1 MRAFY
6 CMVLMSILFMSN
18 IYGIDIVETFP
29 IGPDNFTY
37 DGEDIV
43 VTGSGQL
50 IISGTHNFNSI
61 HVMSGGQ
68 ITHYP
73 GEEVDLIVAG
83 DVVIDA
89 GGQIDVNG
97 KGYINEQ
104 GPGAGTGDRTDSNGG
119 GGGGAYGGNG
129 GNPESPYAG
138 GIAYGSITE
147 PVDLGSGGGDGYAG
161 IGGYGGGRI
170 KIIAGG
176 TFTNNGSISADG
188 VSGSYDYRGA
198 SGGGSGGSIWIDSG
212 TFAGSGLISANGG
225 RGYEVTEQDSGGGG
239 GGRIAIYY
247 DSSTY
252 AGSTTAYGGI
262 SHAYRGG
269 GAGTIYTKGTSD
281 TYGTLMM
288 DNNSNTNARSDIDT
302 STVFDLIVSNG
313 AMPALVS
320 PLTVNNATVETGG
333 SITHPAGTYE
343 IEMTVLG
350 DLLIRTNGSINA
362 NPMVTVQG
370 SVTIE
375 ADSSITANGKGYL
388 RQEGPGAGTGTRN
401 DNDGGGGGGAY
412 GGNGGNPESP
422 YAGGIAYGS
431 ITEPVDLGS
440 GGGDGYAGIGGSGG
454 GRIKIIAGGTFTNN
468 GSISADG
475 VSGSYDYRGASGGG
489 SGGSI
494 WIDSGTFAGSGLISA
509 NGGRGYEVTEQDS
522 GGGGGGR
529 IAVYYD
535 SATYTGTATAYG
547 GISHASR
554 CGGAGTVYMKK
565 NADQFGLVSMDNN
578 ANTNTRSYIDTESEF
593 DLYVTNGAMPAIVGL
608 LTANDVTVDAGGIIT
623 HTAES
628 KDINMDMHGDLLVKT
643 GGLIHA
649 NATMAIS
656 GGAAVEP
663 DGNISANGK
672 GYINEQGPGAGTG
685 TRNDTDGGGGGGAY
699 GGNGGKPES
708 PYLGG
713 TGYGSVLEPSELGS
727 GGGDGYAGIGG
738 YGGGMLRISVGG
750 EFINDGTVSSNGIDG
765 KSHIYGASGG
775 GSGGSIW
782 IDAGSFVGEGLI
794 SANGGIGHIVTEQD
808 SGSGGG
814 GRIAVYYDSSTY
826 DGEFQAFGG
835 TGSAG
840 RIGGAGTIATG
851 LKNDTKLVTVANNNL
866 AEGLTEFDTTEQFSL
881 LVKDGGKPAPIS
893 LLKLYD
899 TTVAAGGILTHPAD
913 KTHFKVESH
922 GDLLVQNQGII
933 SGSPDIAA
941 MNIAVEP
948 GGTIS
953 GDGKGY
959 INGQGPGAGTG
970 TRNDGGGGGGGGGYG
985 NYGGNPQS
993 PYSGGAPYGSPYSPI
1008 EMGSGGG
1015 DGYAGIGG
1023 YGGGALRLHAAENLN
1038 NNGLISSNGFNG
1050 RSHSYGASGGGSG
1063 GSVLI
1068 TAGSVSGEGLIT
1080 ANGGN
1085 GHIVSEEDS
1094 GGGSGGRV
1102 AIFSTSDI
1110 TIAEENIYV
1119 SGGTGYQPGR
1129 VGTVYLNE
1137 TGGELFV
1144 LDNAAP
1150 AGTIDGYVSYID
1162 IEFSTAVDDSTF
1174 DIDDVTL
1181 TGPGGV
1187 IPLSDIERIDNPLY
1201 TNIYRVSFPMQTAEG
1216 TYSIQVGPYIVSAHD
1231 GMLDQDHNGI
1241 YGEVTDVYYHEFTTE
1256 YTFWKPQ
1263 LMGMAAAWLEIAEG
1277 NENFP
1282 QEYDVVDDDV
1292 IDLLDYAAMSG
1303 LWPGNK
1309 IH

>member
-1 MRAFY
+1 MGTHFF
-6 CMVLMSILFMSN
+6 MVCISILFISN
-18 IYGIDIVETFP
+18 LYGIDIVETFP

-89 GGQIDVNG
+89 GGLINVNG

-147 PVDLGSGGGDGYAG
+147 PSDLGSGGGDGYAG
-161 IGGYGGGRI
+161 IGGAGGGRI

-176 TFTNNGSISADG
+176 TFTNNGTISANGIDG
-188 VSGSYDYRGA
+188 KSHGYGA
-198 SGGGSGGSIWIDSG
+198 SGGGAGGSIWLG
-212 TFAGSGLISANGG
+212 AAAFTGNGLISANGG
-225 RGYEVTEQDSGGGG
+225 RGYEVSEQDSGGGG

-269 GAGTIYTKGTSD
+269 GAGTIYTKKAAD
-281 TYGTLMM
+281 TYGTLLM
-288 DNNSNTNARSDIDT
+288 DNNSNTNARSNIDT
-302 STVFDLIVSNG
+302 LTVFDLVVSNG
-313 AMPALVS
+313 AMPALAA

-333 SITHPAGTYE
+333 SISYPAGTYE

-362 NPMVTVQG
+362 NPTVTVQG
-370 SVTIE
+370 NITVE
-375 ADSSITANGKGYL
+375 ADGSITANGRGYINE
-388 RQEGPGAGTGTRN
+388 QGPGAGTGTRTDTN
-401 DNDGGGGGGAY
+401 GGGGGGAY
-412 GGNGGNPESP
+412 GGNGGKPESI

-440 GGGDGYAGIGGSGG
+440 GGGDGYAGVGGAGG
-454 GRIKIIAGGTFTNN
+454 GRIRVIASGTFTNN
-468 GSISADG
+468 GTISANGVDG
-475 VSGSYDYRGASGGG
+475 RSHGYGASGGG

-494 WIDSGTFAGSGLISA
+494 WIDAGSFAGSGLISS
-509 NGGRGYEVTEQDS
+509 NGGRSYEVSEEDG

-535 SATYTGTATAYG
+535 SSTYTGSAAAYG

-554 CGGAGTVYMKK
+554 CGGAGTVYMK
-565 NADQFGLVSMDNN
+565 NNSDTYGTVSMDNN

-593 DLYVTNGAMPAIVGL
+593 DLHVANGAMPAIVGL

-628 KDINMDMHGDLLVKT
+628 KDINIDMHGDMLVKT

-649 NATMAIS
+649 NATITIA
-656 GGAAVEP
+656 GGTVVEP

-672 GYINEQGPGAGTG
+672 GYINQQGPGAGTG
-685 TRNDTDGGGGGGAY
+685 TRNETNGGGGGGAY
-699 GGNGGKPES
+699 GGNGGNPES
-708 PYLGG
+708 PYAGG
-713 TGYGSVLEPSELGS
+713 IGYGSVLEPAELGS

-738 YGGGMLRISVGG
+738 YGGGKLRISVGG
-750 EFINDGTVSSNGIDG
+750 KFTNDGTVSANGIDG
-765 KSHIYGASGG
+765 RAHSYGSSGG

-782 IDAGSFVGEGLI
+782 IDAGSFAGEGLV
-794 SANGGIGHIVTEQD
+794 SANGGIGHLVSEED

-826 DGEFQAFGG
+826 AGEFQAFGG
-835 TGSAG
+835 TGSTG

-851 LKNDTKLVTVANNNL
+851 FKGETKLVTVANNNL
-866 AEGLTEFDTTEQFSL
+866 AEGLTHFDTTEQFSL

-913 KTHFKVESH
+913 TTYLKVESY
-922 GDLLVQNQGII
+922 GDLVVEDQGVI
-933 SGSPDIAA
+933 SASADIAA

-948 GGTIS
+948 GGVVS
-953 GDGKGY
+953 SDGKGY
-959 INGQGPGAGTG
+959 KNGQGPGAGTG
-970 TRNDGGGGGGGGGYG
+970 TRNDGYGGGGGGGYG

-993 PYSGGAPYGSPYSPI
+993 PYSGGSPYGNPYSPI

-1023 YGGGALRLHAAENLN
+1023 YGGGALRLQAAQSLN
-1038 NNGLISSNGFNG
+1038 NDGLISSNGFNG

-1063 GSVLI
+1063 GSILV

-1085 GHIVSEEDS
+1085 GYVVSEEDS
-1094 GGGSGGRV
+1094 GGGSGGRIAV
-1102 AIFSTSDI
+1102 LSSSDI
-1110 TIAEENIYV
+1110 TLSEENIYALGGSGYQ
-1119 SGGTGYQPGR
+1119 SGG

-1144 LDNAAP
+1144 LDNVTP
-1150 AGTIDGYVSYID
+1150 TGTIDGYVSYID
-1162 IEFSTAVDDSTF
+1162 IEFSTAVDESTF
-1174 DIDDVTL
+1174 DIDDITL

-1187 IPLSDIERIDNPLY
+1187 LTVSAIERIDNPLY
-1201 TNIYRVSFPMQTAEG
+1201 SNIYRVSFPMQTAEG
-1216 TYSIQVGPYIVSAHD
+1216 VYTIEVGPYIASAH
-1231 GMLDQDHNGI
+1231 GGTLDQDHNGT
-1241 YGEVTDVYYHEFTTE
+1241 YGEVTDVFYHEFSAE

-1263 LMGMAAAWLEIAEG
+1263 LLGMAAAWLEVKEG

-1282 QEYDVVDDDV
+1282 QEYDLVNDDT
-1292 IDLLDYAAMSG
+1292 INILDFAEFYK
-1303 LWPGNK
+1303 LWPGNN